1 MAWQLLIT
9 VPMSAT
15 RYRDG
20 CLSVFLLAGLLAL
33 APRSDAAWAAVA
45 GSHAGGHVG
54 GFRGGGRLGM
64 DVPRGGEFGGGFVGR
79 RSGDQRFAH
88 GRHRGRGFFPYFD
101 DYPYYEDLDYGYDP
115 HSSSNPYPSGYPH
128 GGHCDV
134 TSHSYPQYCVW
145 KDGL

>member
-1 MAWQLLIT
+1 
-9 VPMSAT
+9 MSAT

-45 GSHAGGHVG
+45 RSHAGGHAG
-54 GFRGGGRLGM
+54 GFGSGDRLGM
-64 DVPRGGEFGGGFVGR
+64 HVPRGREFGGRFVGR
-79 RSGDQRFAH
+79 RSSDQRFAH
-88 GRHRGRGFFPYFD
+88 GRHRRRGFFPYFD
-101 DYPYYEDLDYGYDP
+101 DYPYYDEDVLHYGYDP
-115 HSSSNPYPSGYPH
+115 HYSNNPYPSGYPH

>member
-1 MAWQLLIT
+1 MAWRLLVT

-20 CLSVFLLAGLLAL
+20 CLSVFLLAGLLAI

-64 DVPRGGEFGGGFVGR
+64 DVPRGGEFGAASLAG
-79 RSGDQRFAH
+79 A
-88 GRHRGRGFFPYFD
+88 P
-101 DYPYYEDLDYGYDP
+101 
-115 HSSSNPYPSGYPH
+115 
-128 GGHCDV
+128 V
-134 TSHSYPQYCVW
+134 TSVSPTGATADEASSRTSTIIPTTTRAW
-145 KDGL
+145 ITGTTPTSRATRTPAATRTAATAT